1 MLNGNLTITSSNLTD
16 NKADERGGAI
26 YNPHK
31 GTVIINNAIFINN
44 NAGKRGGAIYNG
56 NGQLT
61 VSNSLFENNNAGN
74 RGGAI
79 YGNSE
84 FDRWSEQ
91 DRYQQISY
99 SNFTNNTADNEGG
112 ALYLVGYLNATG
124 NIFTNNHAYTKETI
138 YLMGYWNGIFEN
150 NTYISTDIR
159 ITGLTLNIKDN
170 RTAFNATEDIIL
182 IYDIALYE
190 HYNYKD
196 IQTGLRGI
204 TLYVDG
210 ENRTTLYENITL
222 KNLNPW
228 PHTAYFTVLDYE
240 SEKIIFYVFNE
251 TEISTPEA
259 SYDYTE
265 GTNTKIPL
273 IINDKSDLT
282 GTINVTVKDQ
292 DSYRPLSI
300 YYNVGNGYKISLAT
314 LADALE
320 NMYSTLDSSYTI
332 NMTYFSKYGH
342 PSSTEFTLNINDERS
357 TNIIYNTINNTEGN
371 LQINITVQEAATNTP
386 IPGANIQ
393 ITGDITKNTTRGII
407 TDDTLTA
414 GEYTITVRLPK
425 AGKYTASQTTI
436 KFNVEI
442 DKDKKIAE
450 LEEELKT
457 QIENLTGQINEL
469 QKNLEG
475 NQTALEN
482 ALNNITALEKD
493 LNANKTALQEALNN
507 ITALEKELQDAQK
520 QIQTLQEYLEPN
532 QTTLDIIQKLQ
543 NDLESNQTAL
553 KEAQDQIQK
562 LQNDLQNNQ
571 TALKE
576 AQNQI
581 SVLNDQIEK
590 LKNQQKVSPKVTK
603 ILASKKT
610 FKSKVKVKKY
620 TATLKAGSKAVPK
633 VKVYI
638 KIKSKKYNKTIKATT
653 NAKGKAIFKIKKL
666 TKKGKYKATIT
677 FKGNKNYKA
686 SKKTVQIII
695 K

>member
-1 MLNGNLTITSSNLTD
+1 M
-16 NKADERGGAI
+16 
-26 YNPHK
+26 
-31 GTVIINNAIFINN
+31 
-44 NAGKRGGAIYNG
+44 
-56 NGQLT
+56 
-61 VSNSLFENNNAGN
+61 
-74 RGGAI
+74 
-79 YGNSE
+79 
-84 FDRWSEQ
+84 
-91 DRYQQISY
+91 
-99 SNFTNNTADNEGG
+99 
-112 ALYLVGYLNATG
+112 
-124 NIFTNNHAYTKETI
+124 
-138 YLMGYWNGIFEN
+138 
-150 NTYISTDIR
+150 
-159 ITGLTLNIKDN
+159 
-170 RTAFNATEDIIL
+170 
-182 IYDIALYE
+182 
-190 HYNYKD
+190 
-196 IQTGLRGI
+196 
-204 TLYVDG
+204 
-210 ENRTTLYENITL
+210 
-222 KNLNPW
+222 
-228 PHTAYFTVLDYE
+228 
-240 SEKIIFYVFNE
+240 
-251 TEISTPEA
+251 
-259 SYDYTE
+259 
-265 GTNTKIPL
+265 
-273 IINDKSDLT
+273 
-282 GTINVTVKDQ
+282 TVKDQ

-320 NMYSTLDSSYTI
+320 NMYGTLDPSYTI
-332 NMTYFSKYGH
+332 NLTYFSKYGY

-638 KIKSKKYNKTIKATT
+638 KIKGKKYNKTIKATT